1 MYYNSTFQELLA
13 KSDCLSLHCN
23 LTKDNH
29 HFINEEALRK
39 MKRGSFI
46 VNTARGG
53 LIDEEGLAKCL
64 KDGHIAAA
72 ALDVHEKEPF
82 TFAETDQPLHDAP
95 NLLCT
100 PHSAFYSDQ
109 SLIEMRETAATDVRN
124 ALTGQDL
131 RNCVNTRFMKK

>member
-1 MYYNSTFQELLA
+1 MLQELLS
-13 KSDCLSLHCN
+13 KSDILTLHCN
-23 LTKDNH
+23 LTKENR
-29 HFINEEALRK
+29 HFINEAALRQ

-53 LIDEEGLAKCL
+53 LIDEEALCRAL

-82 TFAETDQPLHDAP
+82 TFTPDQPLHDAP

-109 SLIEMRETAATDVRN
+109 SLVEMRETAAKDVK
-124 ALTGQDL
+124 ACLSGEPM
-131 RNCVNTRFMKK
+131 RNCVNDRFMTK

>member
-1 MYYNSTFQELLA
+1 
-13 KSDCLSLHCN
+13 
-23 LTKDNH
+23 
-29 HFINEEALRK
+29 

-53 LIDEEGLAKCL
+53 LIDEEALARAL
-64 KDGHIAAA
+64 KDGHIGAA

-82 TFAETDQPLHDAP
+82 TLTPNQPLHDAP

-109 SLIEMRETAATDVRN
+109 SLVEMRQTAAKDVLACLTDKPMRN
-124 ALTGQDL
+124 
-131 RNCVNTRFMKK
+131 RVNARFFP